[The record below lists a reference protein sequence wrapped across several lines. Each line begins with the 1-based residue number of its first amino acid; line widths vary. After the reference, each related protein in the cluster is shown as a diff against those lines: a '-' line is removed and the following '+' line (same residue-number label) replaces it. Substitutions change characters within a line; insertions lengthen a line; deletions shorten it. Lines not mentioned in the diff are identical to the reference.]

1 VLLLK
6 LAVRNLL
13 GAGLRTWLNVLALS
27 FSFVVIV
34 FLQGIYDG
42 MNRQAMRAS
51 VDALYGGGQYWHAR
65 YDPYDPLSLPDAHGP
80 VPAALDSLVRRG
92 AATAILVRQG
102 TIYPS
107 GRFRGIV
114 LRGIAPGQTI
124 LSIPSAVLG
133 AGAGRGARGG
143 TATGSGVGT
152 IPALIGA
159 RTARSTGLRPGDDVT
174 VQWRDAH
181 GTFDAADLQVAQV
194 MRTTVQEIDNDQ
206 IWIPLED
213 LRRLTDMPGQATLV
227 VLRPG
232 TRPPGA
238 LPGWSWRDAAYLL
251 RDLRALIRSKSVGAS
266 VLYLVLLFLAMLA
279 IFDTQVLSIFRRR
292 REIGTLMA
300 LGMTRT
306 RVIGLFTAEG
316 AMHGVLAA
324 LLAAAYGLPLLAWV
338 AVTGYGMPQGTDS
351 FGLAVGERIFP
362 VYPAALV
369 AGTTVLVLLVTTVV
383 SFLPTRRIAKLRP
396 SDALRGRMA

>member
-1 VLLLK
+1 MLLVK
-6 LAVRNLL
+6 LAVRNVL

-80 VPAALDSLVRRG
+80 VPATLDALVARG
-92 AATAILVRQG
+92 AATPILIRQAA
-102 TIYPS
+102 IYPS

-114 LRGIAPGQTI
+114 LKGIAPGQTV
-124 LSIPSAVLG
+124 LTIPSTVLRPR
-133 AGAGRGARGG
+133 A
-143 TATGSGVGT
+143 GSGAAVAGGT
-152 IPALIGA
+152 IPGLIGA
-159 RTARSTGLRPGDDVT
+159 RMAASTGLKPGDDVT
-174 VQWRDAH
+174 VEWRDVH
-181 GTFDAADLQVAQV
+181 GTFDAADVQIAQV
-194 MRTTVQEIDNDQ
+194 MRTTVQEIDLDQ

-232 TRPPGA
+232 VVPPGTVS
-238 LPGWSWRDAAYLL
+238 GWTWRDPAWLL
-251 RDLRALIRSKSVGAS
+251 RDLRALIRSKSIGAS

-279 IFDTQVLSIFRRR
+279 IFDTQVLAIFRRR

-306 RVIGLFTAEG
+306 QVIGLFTAEG
-316 AMHGVLAA
+316 ALYGVLAA
-324 LLAAAYGLPLLAWV
+324 LLAAGYGVPLLVWV
-338 AVTGYGMPQGTDS
+338 AATGYGMPQGTDR

-362 VYPAALV
+362 VYPLALV
-369 AGTTVLVLLVTTVV
+369 VGTVVLVLLVTTVV
-383 SFLPTRRIAKLRP
+383 SFLPTRRIAKLKP
-396 SDALRGRMA
+396 TDALRGRMA